1 MPLKKLGENKNVLV
15 SFFLRAGLAVVF
27 LYAGIASLISPE
39 NWVGFIPQFIQ
50 NNFPTSILLI
60 LFSVYEISISLWLLS
75 NKKILYASILSSA
88 TMLLIIIFNFSVFDV
103 VFRDIAILFMA
114 ISLVILSKGKK

>member
-1 MPLKKLGENKNVLV
+1 MSKKKFDRNVLV

-50 NNFPTSILLI
+50 NNFPASILLI
-60 LFSVYEISISLWLLS
+60 LFSVYEISIGLWLLS
-75 NKKILYASILSSA
+75 NKKIFYASIVSSA
-88 TMLLIIIFNFSVFDV
+88 TIFLIIIFNFSVFDV
-103 VFRDIAILFMA
+103 VFRDIAILLMA
-114 ISLVILSKGKK
+114 ISLVILSKGEK

>member
-1 MPLKKLGENKNVLV
+1 MSKKKFDRNVLV

-50 NNFPTSILLI
+50 NNFPASILLI
-60 LFSVYEISISLWLLS
+60 LFSVYEISIGLWLLS
-75 NKKILYASILSSA
+75 NKRIFYASIFSSV
-88 TMLLIIIFNFSVFDV
+88 TMFFIIIFNFSVFDV
-103 VFRDIAILFMA
+103 VFRDIAILLMA

>member
-1 MPLKKLGENKNVLV
+1 MSKKEFDRNVLV

-50 NNFPTSILLI
+50 DNFPASILLI
-60 LFSVYEISISLWLLS
+60 LFSVYEISIGLWLLS
-75 NKKILYASILSSA
+75 NKKIFYASILSSKI
-88 TMLLIIIFNFSVFDV
+88 MFLIIIFNFSVFDV

-114 ISLVILSKGKK
+114 ISLVILSKGEK

>member
-75 NKKILYASILSSA
+75 NKKIFYSIYCPKLCCNLVQLGRPKVLLFYFSKLNRQYLLYPTNSIQL
-88 TMLLIIIFNFSVFDV
+88 M
-103 VFRDIAILFMA
+103 
-114 ISLVILSKGKK
+114 

>member
-1 MPLKKLGENKNVLV
+1 MSKKKFDRNVLV

-39 NWVGFIPQFIQ
+39 NWIGYIPQFIQ

-60 LFSVYEISISLWLLS
+60 LFSVYEISIGLWLLS
-75 NKKILYASILSSA
+75 NKKIFYASILSSKI
-88 TMLLIIIFNFSVFDV
+88 MFLIIIFNFSVFDV

>member
-1 MPLKKLGENKNVLV
+1 MSKKKFDRNVLV

-50 NNFPTSILLI
+50 NNFPASILLI
-60 LFSVYEISISLWLLS
+60 LFSVYEISIGLWLLS
-75 NKKILYASILSSA
+75 NKKIFYASILSSKI
-88 TMLLIIIFNFSVFDV
+88 MFLIIIFNFSVFDV

-114 ISLVILSKGKK
+114 ISLVILSKGEK

>member
-1 MPLKKLGENKNVLV
+1 MSKKKFDKNVLV
-15 SFFLRAGLAVVF
+15 SFFLRSGLAIVF

-39 NWVGFIPQFIQ
+39 NWIGYIPQFIQ

-60 LFSVYEISISLWLLS
+60 LFSVYEISIGLWLLS
-75 NKKILYASILSSA
+75 NKKIFYASILSSKI
-88 TMLLIIIFNFSVFDV
+88 MFLIIIFNFSVFDV

-114 ISLVILSKGKK
+114 ISLVILSKGEK

>member
-39 NWVGFIPQFIQ
+39 NWIGYIPQFIQ
-50 NNFPTSILLI
+50 SNFSASILLI
-60 LFSVYEISISLWLLS
+60 LFSVYEISIGLWLLS
-75 NKKILYASILSSA
+75 NKKTFYASILSSKI
-88 TMLLIIIFNFSVFDV
+88 MFLIIIFNFSVFDV

-114 ISLVILSKGKK
+114 ISLVILSKGEK

>member
-1 MPLKKLGENKNVLV
+1 MSKKKFDRNVLV

-50 NNFPTSILLI
+50 NNFPASILLI
-60 LFSVYEISISLWLLS
+60 LFSIYEISIGLWLLS
-75 NKKILYASILSSA
+75 NKKIFYASIVSSA
-88 TMLLIIIFNFSVFDV
+88 TIFLIIIFNFSVFDV
-103 VFRDIAILFMA
+103 VFRDIAILLMA
-114 ISLVILSKGKK
+114 ISLVILSKGEK

>member
-1 MPLKKLGENKNVLV
+1 MSRKRYDKDILV
-15 SFFLRAGLAVVF
+15 SFFLRSGLAIVF

-39 NWVGFIPQFIQ
+39 NWIGYIPQFIQ

-60 LFSVYEISISLWLLS
+60 LFSVYEISIGLWLLS
-75 NKKILYASILSSA
+75 NKKIFYASILSSKI
-88 TMLLIIIFNFSVFDV
+88 MFLIIIFNFSVFDV

-114 ISLVILSKGKK
+114 ISLVILSKGEK

>member
-1 MPLKKLGENKNVLV
+1 MSKKKPNRNALV

-50 NNFPTSILLI
+50 NNFPSSILLI
-60 LFSVYEISISLWLLS
+60 LFSVYEISIGLWLLS
-75 NKKILYASILSSA
+75 NKKIFYASILSSA